1 VWRTELT
8 ALNAR
13 IDDPGNTGPGAA
25 NFPADALSE
34 RFLFYRAGEP
44 VRGKLGTDGV
54 LEQLKQ
60 STPSGSVVTKRIAVT
75 SIGRHVLVTLVNAM
89 TQPDHSEQHLR
100 HLRIFSR
107 HHDQWQLEIWHCQEV
122 KD

>member
-1 VWRTELT
+1 MWRTELI

-13 IDDPGNTGPGAA
+13 VDDPGNAGPGVA

-34 RFLFYRAGEP
+34 RLLFYRAGEP

-60 STPSGSVVTKRIAVT
+60 STAPESVVTEKIAVT
-75 SIGRHVLVTLVNAM
+75 PIGRHVLVTLINAI
-89 TQPDHSEQHLR
+89 TQPDHSELHLR

-107 HHDQWQLEIWHCQEV
+107 HHDQWQLEIWHCYEV
-122 KD
+122 KG